1 MKRTVRKAHDV
12 IYLKKDKQTK
22 SQSTSCFLKPMNC
35 KFYKLQLQKWMR
47 CWWFYIHFPNLLR
60 HRAFLLLVSWMTSTI
75 SPCVTGRSFAPG
87 FFMMELGST
96 NMVCSTL
103 SGPSYWETVTV
114 VELKKIMKR
123 AIPIAWVKN
132 KQTSELIA
140 MQMAL
145 CKVFKKVYLKFFFQ
159 ILLHFGVY
167 AEKYNMV

>member
-1 MKRTVRKAHDV
+1 MKRTVRKAHDI

-114 VELKKIMKR
+114 VEFKKKKEKGDSHCMSK
-123 AIPIAWVKN
+123 
-132 KQTSELIA
+132 KQTNIWIDCNADGTLQS
-140 MQMAL
+140 
-145 CKVFKKVYLKFFFQ
+145 F
-159 ILLHFGVY
+159 
-167 AEKYNMV
+167 